1 MLLPIFF
8 ILISL
13 ILLYWGSSW
22 LVKGSSSIALK
33 AGISP
38 LVAGLILVA
47 FGNSLPQLAVSVN
60 AALSGH
66 GNIAIGNVMGSNLF
80 NICIILGI
88 SALVSPIKIKMQL
101 LKIEILIVIILA
113 IVFMILFA
121 DRQISRVEGGILLFG
136 LVLYMTLIITR
147 ARRDKSTEI
156 NTELEKSIPDQK
168 MKWYWLAGMIVFGIG
183 LLIAGSQLL
192 VNGSLAIARSLG
204 VGETIISLTIIA
216 AGTSTPLL
224 ATSIY
229 ATSRKQ
235 FDIAIGNVVGASIF
249 NILGVIGIS
258 ALINPLSAIAI
269 SNIDLYLMI
278 GASLLLL
285 QFLKTNYSLKRDDGI
300 FMIGM
305 YLIYLYYLW
314 PK

>member
-8 ILISL
+8 ILSSL
-13 ILLYWGSSW
+13 ILLYFGSSW
-22 LVKGSSSIALK
+22 LVKGSSSLALK

-38 LVAGLILVA
+38 LLTGLTIVA
-47 FGNSLPQLAVSVN
+47 FGNSLPQLAVSLN
-60 AALSGH
+60 AALSEH
-66 GNIAIGNVMGSNLF
+66 GNIAVGNVMGSNLF

-88 SALVSPIKIKMQL
+88 SAMVSPMKLKMQL
-101 LKIEILIVIILA
+101 FKIEILILVFLT

-121 DRQISRVEGGILLFG
+121 DREISRVEGGILLFG
-136 LVLYMTLIITR
+136 LVLYILLYIILD
-147 ARRDKSTEI
+147 RREKSTEI
-156 NTELEKSIPDQK
+156 YTEFEESIPDQE
-168 MKWYWLAGMIVFGIG
+168 MKWYWSVGMIVFGIG
-183 LLIAGSQLL
+183 LLIAGSTLL
-192 VNGSLAIARSLG
+192 VNGSLQIACLLG

-229 ATSRKQ
+229 ATKRKQ
-235 FDIAIGNVVGASIF
+235 FDIVIGNVIGASIF
-249 NILGVIGIS
+249 NILGVIGTS

-269 SNIDLYLMI
+269 SNIDLYVMI
-278 GASLLLL
+278 GVTIYIL
-285 QFLKTNYSLKRDDGI
+285 QFFRSKYILKRDDGI

-305 YLIYLYYLW
+305 YLIYMYYLW